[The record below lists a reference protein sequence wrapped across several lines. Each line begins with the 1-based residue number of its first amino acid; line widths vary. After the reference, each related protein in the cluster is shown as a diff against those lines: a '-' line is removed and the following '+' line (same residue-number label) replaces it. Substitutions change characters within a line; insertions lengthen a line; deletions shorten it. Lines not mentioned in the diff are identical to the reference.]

1 MVRLRIHIL
10 MAEHRMS
17 QKEVSHATGIQPSVM
32 NKYYNDTIVRI
43 NREHLNAFCKL
54 FNCTIQDLIE
64 YIPDEN

>member
-1 MVRLRIHIL
+1 MIKLKIHIL

-17 QKEVSHATGIQPSVM
+17 QKDVSQVTGIQPSVM